1 MKIKKESL
9 DQRNNM
15 YPSRYSNGKTV
26 SAAQYITELIC
37 EHKAT
42 MEKLDLHYRFWTNK
56 EWSKYYRDQIATANK
71 LLKKYSAKA
80 IIRALNDKRAERIY
94 SLRAPH
100 LLAII
105 DHHET
110 LLGSENT
117 ELKENID
124 RSEKKTFRHKTNTK
138 QGILSKLKE
147 LDDGNNS

>member
-1 MKIKKESL
+1 MT
-9 DQRNNM
+9 

-37 EHKAT
+37 EHKANI
-42 MEKLDLHYRFWTNK
+42 EKLDLHYKFWINK

-71 LLKKYSAKA
+71 LLKKYNPKA
-80 IIRALNDKRAERIY
+80 IIRALNDRKAEKIY

-110 LLGSENT
+110 LIESENVNLT
-117 ELKENID
+117 EEID
-124 RSEKKTFRHKTNTK
+124 RSEKTIFRQKTNSK

-147 LDDGNNS
+147 LDDGDNA